1 MLSKILRLVIVVIK
15 AILDSELELG
25 AGRGV
30 QKRALVQGKVS
41 SFLSSQ
47 FDAGSGPHPGEL
59 IALILQL
66 SDLLV
71 KIFNLLGVFET
82 GGVAQPQLE

>member
-25 AGRGV
+25 AGQGA
-30 QKRALVQGKVS
+30 QKRALVQSKAV

-47 FDAGSGPHPGEL
+47 FDLDFGNTGEL
-59 IALILQL
+59 MELILQL
-66 SDLLV
+66 VDLLV
-71 KIFNLLGVFET
+71 KILNLLGVFET
-82 GGVAQPQLE
+82 GVPQPQFE